1 MYSTELMIVIPVL
14 IVLMLTVLLMFY
26 FATILGQ
33 AELNHSRVFMMSL
46 TEPSDINLQIVQP
59 YLRDSIVHAKIST
72 LMFSAVKYSPTIV
85 SDNPF
90 SILNNKAQFD
100 IKLQFRMT
108 MINRKWISVVN
119 AGVEDFFQYE
129 KK

>member
-1 MYSTELMIVIPVL
+1 MYSTELMIIIPVL
-14 IVLMLTVLLMFY
+14 IVLILTVLLMFY

-33 AELNHSRVFMMSL
+33 AELNHSRVFMMSIS
-46 TEPSDINLQIVQP
+46 EPSDINHQMVQP
-59 YLRDSIVHAKIST
+59 FLREMILQTKKST
-72 LMFSAVKYSPTIV
+72 PMFSVFKYSPTIV

-90 SILNNKAQFD
+90 SILNNKAQFKN
-100 IKLQFRMT
+100 KLLFRMT
-108 MINRKWISVVN
+108 IVNRKWISVVN